1 MTQNIAPRP
10 GIKGLIFD
18 EPTLFDLGSPGRKAY
33 SLPSSAIPDP
43 DLVTLLPPDEI
54 RGPVD
59 HLPELTELDVVRH
72 FTRLSQ
78 WNFSI
83 DSNFYPL
90 GSCTMKYNPRLNED
104 MARLPGLSQHHP
116 YVPEALSQ
124 GSLQL
129 LFELQD
135 YLKEISGMDAVS
147 LQPAAG
153 AHGEMTGMLV
163 IKAWLESR
171 GEKRHKVLMPD
182 SAHGT
187 NPASSALC
195 GYDVVQIPS
204 DAEGQID
211 IAKLKALM
219 DEDTA
224 AIMLTNPNTLGMFE
238 KNILEITG
246 IVHSKGGL
254 VYCDGAN
261 LNALMGMCKV
271 GDTGVDVLHFNLH
284 KTFSTPHGGGGPGA
298 GPVGVKD
305 FLEPFLPVPHIE
317 QVDGQYHCNF
327 DKPESIGKVRTFY
340 GNFGVLVRAYT
351 YIRTLGPDGIREAC
365 ESAVLSAN
373 YIKAKLKDDYHLPYP
388 GPSLHECVFNDRE
401 QLKHG
406 VKTLDIAK
414 MLIDHGFHPPT
425 IYFPLIVKGALMVEP
440 TESESKETLDQ
451 FIEAMQAI
459 AKEAE
464 QNPKSFH
471 DAPYLPKVSRPD
483 EARAARKPV
492 LRWPGKAQS

>member
-1 MTQNIAPRP
+1 
-10 GIKGLIFD
+10 
-18 EPTLFDLGSPGRKAY
+18 
-33 SLPSSAIPDP
+33 
-43 DLVTLLPPDEI
+43 
-54 RGPVD
+54 
-59 HLPELTELDVVRH
+59 
-72 FTRLSQ
+72 
-78 WNFSI
+78 
-83 DSNFYPL
+83 
-90 GSCTMKYNPRLNED
+90 
-104 MARLPGLSQHHP
+104 
-116 YVPEALSQ
+116 
-124 GSLQL
+124 
-129 LFELQD
+129 
-135 YLKEISGMDAVS
+135 
-147 LQPAAG
+147 
-153 AHGEMTGMLV
+153 MTGMLV
-163 IKAWLESR
+163 IKACLESR

-211 IAKLKALM
+211 MTKLKSLM

-238 KNILEITG
+238 QNILEITE

-261 LNALMGMCKV
+261 LNALTGVCKV

-305 FLEPFLPVPHIE
+305 FLQPFLPVPHIE
-317 QVDGQYHCNF
+317 QNQDKYVCNY
-327 DKPESIGKVRTFY
+327 DKPDSIGKVRTFY

-365 ESAVLSAN
+365 ESAVLNAN
-373 YIKAKLKDDYHLPYP
+373 YIKAKLKDDYHLPFP
-388 GPSLHECVFNDRE
+388 GPSLHECVFNDKE

-425 IYFPLIVKGALMVEP
+425 VYFPLIVKGALMVEP

-451 FIEAMQAI
+451 FIHAMQTI

-464 QNPKSFH
+464 QNPDSFH
-471 DAPYLPKVSRPD
+471 EAPVLSKVSRPD
-483 EARAARKPV
+483 EARAARQPK
-492 LRWPGKAQS
+492 LRWTV

>member
-1 MTQNIAPRP
+1 
-10 GIKGLIFD
+10 
-18 EPTLFDLGSPGRKAY
+18 
-33 SLPSSAIPDP
+33 
-43 DLVTLLPPDEI
+43 
-54 RGPVD
+54 
-59 HLPELTELDVVRH
+59 
-72 FTRLSQ
+72 
-78 WNFSI
+78 
-83 DSNFYPL
+83 
-90 GSCTMKYNPRLNED
+90 
-104 MARLPGLSQHHP
+104 
-116 YVPEALSQ
+116 
-124 GSLQL
+124 
-129 LFELQD
+129 
-135 YLKEISGMDAVS
+135 
-147 LQPAAG
+147 
-153 AHGEMTGMLV
+153 
-163 IKAWLESR
+163 
-171 GEKRHKVLMPD
+171 
-182 SAHGT
+182 
-187 NPASSALC
+187 
-195 GYDVVQIPS
+195 
-204 DAEGQID
+204 
-211 IAKLKALM
+211 M

-246 IVHSKGGL
+246 IVHAKGGL

-317 QVDGQYHCNF
+317 HRDGQYHCNN

-340 GNFGVLVRAYT
+340 GNFGVLLRAYV

-365 ESAVLSAN
+365 QSAVLSAN
-373 YIKAKLKDDYHLPYP
+373 YIKAQLKDHYHLPYP
-388 GPSLHECVFNDRE
+388 GPSLHECVFNDKE

-451 FIEAMQAI
+451 FIAAMKAI

-464 QNPKSFH
+464 KNPKSFH

-492 LRWPGKAQS
+492 LRWKPA

>member
-1 MTQNIAPRP
+1 MTHTPAPRP
-10 GIKGLIFD
+10 GVKGLIFD
-18 EPTLFDLGSPGRKAY
+18 EPVLFHLGSPGRKAY
-33 SLPSSAIPDP
+33 SLPSCPIPDMEIE
-43 DLVTLLPPDEI
+43 TLLPPDEI
-54 RGPVD
+54 RGPID
-59 HLPELTELDVVRH
+59 HLPELTELDVIRH

-83 DSNFYPL
+83 DGNFYPL

-104 MARLPGLSQHHP
+104 MARLPGFALHHP
-116 YVPEALSQ
+116 YTPEALSQ

-204 DAEGQID
+204 DAEGLID
-211 IAKLKALM
+211 ISQLKALM
-219 DEDTA
+219 DTDTA

-238 KNILEITG
+238 KNILEITD

-317 QVDGQYHCNF
+317 HRDGQYHCNN

-340 GNFGVLVRAYT
+340 GNFGVLLRAYV

-365 ESAVLSAN
+365 QSAVLSAN
-373 YIKAKLKDDYHLPYP
+373 YIKAQLKDHYHLPYP
-388 GPSLHECVFNDRE
+388 GPSLHECVFNDKE

-440 TESESKETLDQ
+440 TESESKETIDQ
-451 FIEAMQAI
+451 FIAAMKAI

-464 QNPKSFH
+464 QNPQKFH

-492 LRWPGKAQS
+492 LRWQPGN

>member
-1 MTQNIAPRP
+1 MTQKPAARP
-10 GIKGLIFD
+10 GIPGLIFD
-18 EPTLFDLGSPGRKAY
+18 EPVLFDLGSPGRQGY
-33 SLPSSAIPDP
+33 SLPASAIPDIDP
-43 DLVTLLPPDEI
+43 ASVLPSDEV
-54 RGPVD
+54 RGPID

-83 DSNFYPL
+83 DGNFYPL

-104 MARLPGLSQHHP
+104 MARIPGLSQNHP
-116 YVPEALSQ
+116 YAPETLSQ

-129 LFELQD
+129 MFELQE

-163 IKAWLESR
+163 IQACLEAR
-171 GEKRHKVLMPD
+171 GETRHKVLMPD

-204 DAEGQID
+204 NADGLID
-211 IAKLKALM
+211 LAKLKALM

-238 KNILEITG
+238 KDILAITE
-246 IVHSKGGL
+246 IVHAKGGL

-261 LNALMGMCKV
+261 LNALMGVCKV

-298 GPVGVKD
+298 GPVGVKK
-305 FLEPFLPVPHIE
+305 FLEPFLPTPHIE
-317 QVDGQYHCNF
+317 QADGQYLCNY
-327 DKPESIGKVRTFY
+327 DQPQSIGKVKTFY

-351 YIRTLGPDGIREAC
+351 YIRTLGPDGIRESC
-365 ESAVLSAN
+365 ESAVLNAN

-388 GPSLHECVFNDRE
+388 GPSLHECVFNDKE
-401 QLKHG
+401 QLKHE

-414 MLIDHGFHPPT
+414 MLIDYGFHPPT
-425 IYFPLIVKGALMVEP
+425 VYFPLIVKGALMVEP

-464 QNPKSFH
+464 QNPQNFH
-471 DAPYLPKVSRPD
+471 DAPYLTKVSRPD
-483 EARAARKPV
+483 EAKAARQPV
-492 LRWPGKAQS
+492 LRWAANRR